1 MPSTVNQVLGLTAM
15 FKRCLASSRTQ
26 KITLR
31 IVASLLLFFSLS
43 IHAEAKTS
51 EGFELVPNSL
61 NNTGNNQFIARRP
74 LRNLIHRVE
83 NGLRRGNN
91 PGIVIGTPNRLRQ
104 VLDNFIPKTFRSGSR
119 QYSLGRSSMRHILTR
134 HHPDYWD
141 GSTRTTQTFL
151 RRNMT
156 INEIENAIE
165 SVIDQNHQRL
175 SRLGANGSDKVEG
188 LVNGT
193 IYILQVSRGRIG
205 SFYPKP

>member
-1 MPSTVNQVLGLTAM
+1 M
-15 FKRCLASSRTQ
+15 FKRWLACSKTQ
-26 KITLR
+26 KATLR

-51 EGFELVPNSL
+51 EESELLVHSL
-61 NNTGNNQFIARRP
+61 NDTSNSQIIARRP
-74 LRNLIHRVE
+74 LRNLRHRVE

-91 PGIVIGTPNRLRQ
+91 PGVVIGTPNRLRQ
-104 VLDNFIPKTFRSGSR
+104 VLNRFRPRIFRVGSR

-134 HHPDYWD
+134 HHPGYWD
-141 GSTRTTQTFL
+141 GSTRTRQTFF

-156 INEIENAIE
+156 INEIDNAIE
-165 SVIDQNHQRL
+165 SVVGQNHQRL

-188 LVNGT
+188 VVDGIT
-193 IYILQVSRGRIG
+193 YILQVNRGRIG

>member
-1 MPSTVNQVLGLTAM
+1 
-15 FKRCLASSRTQ
+15 
-26 KITLR
+26 
-31 IVASLLLFFSLS
+31 
-43 IHAEAKTS
+43 
-51 EGFELVPNSL
+51 
-61 NNTGNNQFIARRP
+61 
-74 LRNLIHRVE
+74 
-83 NGLRRGNN
+83 
-91 PGIVIGTPNRLRQ
+91 
-104 VLDNFIPKTFRSGSR
+104 
-119 QYSLGRSSMRHILTR
+119 MRHILTR